1 MKKIPYDLIA
11 IEADKL
17 ISRMALYS
25 EEKNYYTLYL
35 LYINACG
42 WSEQDFNLETLSRID
57 SSWEENR
64 FLN

>member
-17 ISRMALYS
+17 ISRMVLSS
-25 EEKNYYTLYL
+25 EIKNYYVMYL

-42 WSEQDFNLETLSRID
+42 WSERDFDKETLSRID

>member
-17 ISRMALYS
+17 ISRMVLSS
-25 EEKNYYTLYL
+25 EEKNYYLIYL

-42 WSEQDFNLETLSRID
+42 WSEKDFNSETLSRID
-57 SSWEENR
+57 SSWEENKL
-64 FLN
+64 LN

>member
-17 ISRMALYS
+17 ISRMVLSS
-25 EEKNYYTLYL
+25 EEKNYYELYL

-42 WSEQDFNLETLSRID
+42 WSEKDFDRETLSRID
-57 SSWEENR
+57 SAWEENKL
-64 FLN
+64 LN